1 MADRLSGMAKEPM
14 TVNDENEI
22 EEADI
27 LRCVL
32 FRHGIAAVREEWT
45 GKDADRPLTDKG
57 KRRVRRAAAGLK
69 QLDVRPTH
77 MLTSPLI
84 RAVETA
90 RLLHVTFA
98 VGSPLQLVD
107 ELLPDAPPET
117 MISLLHDL
125 PPGSCVLCVGHE
137 PHLGMTASMLLSGRL
152 SGAFPLKKAGA
163 CLIELPLPAKP
174 GRGRLIW
181 WLTPSQLR
189 TIGKQKIS
197 KED

>member
-1 MADRLSGMAKEPM
+1 M

-32 FRHGIAAVREEWT
+32 FRHGIATVREEWT

-57 KRRVRRAAAGLK
+57 KRKVRRAAAGLK
-69 QLDVRPTH
+69 QLDVRPSH

-107 ELLPDAPPET
+107 ELLPDAPPEK

-163 CLIELPLPAKP
+163 CLIELPLPAKS

-189 TIGKQKIS
+189 IIGKQKIS